1 MGRDNKLST
10 NMKEFLERTS
20 TKTFLFAARQFV
32 ELLETAN
39 IDKEIFYSKAHT
51 ALLDLYSAGHGLNQI
66 ELKYSSDDKDF
77 DRDAIFENK
86 NAGQISELGT
96 EAFYWEIFDPTYSEK
111 EGQPNAGWT
120 ITDREATQGW
130 LVDDFADI
138 YLDLKIELIK
148 IDTIGT
154 DEAVEDALWQLKWS
168 FAHHWGQH
176 CINALRYFHYLYYD
190 SKQTL

>member
-1 MGRDNKLST
+1 MTTHKLST
-10 NMKEFLERTS
+10 DIKDFLKRPS
-20 TKTFLFAARQFV
+20 TEVFLLAARQFV
-32 ELLETAN
+32 GLVETVN
-39 IDKEIFYSKAHT
+39 IDKEIFFSKVHS
-51 ALLDLYSAGHGLNQI
+51 ALLDLYSAGHKLDQI
-66 ELKYSSDDKDF
+66 ELKYSSTDTDF
-77 DRDAIFENK
+77 DRDAIFIDK
-86 NAGQISELGT
+86 NIGLISELGE

-111 EGQPNAGWT
+111 SGQPNLGWT
-120 ITDREATQGW
+120 INDKESSQGW

-138 YLDLKIELIK
+138 YRDLKIELLK

-190 SKQTL
+190 GKQTL